1 MAYKTVNGKLVK
13 TTSVRTINKKALTE
27 VLVKMANILIEEDPS
42 IGYDSSNNM
51 RDAAQATI
59 QAYNLK
65 ANELQDLLVYREE
78 FEAVLDKTYNIDRGT
93 GLSAMA
99 QDLGAHYNEQGVT
112 QIEQVMSGLLDSII
126 GSLWIST
133 QKAA

>member
-13 TTSVRTINKKALTE
+13 TTVVRSLNEQEFTKILE
-27 VLVKMANILIEEDPS
+27 KMATILIEEDS
-42 IGYDSSNNM
+42 AVGYDSNNNM
-51 RDAAQATI
+51 RDAALATI

-65 ANELQDLLVYREE
+65 ANDLQGLLVYREK
-78 FEAVLDKTYNIDRGT
+78 FEAVMDKTYHIDRGT

-99 QDLGAHYNEQGVT
+99 QDLGAHYKEQGVP
-112 QIEQVMSGLLDSII
+112 QIWQVISGLLDSII
-126 GSLWIST
+126 GSVWIST